1 MLRHGLRIPTVVAV
15 VVGSGVLSWS
25 FGRWW
30 LAGGNAPLRVGW
42 LAGVLLLGMAVVV
55 VVAGARMWRMRLGRT
70 HVEPV
75 VAARILGLAQ
85 ASALTGAVMAG
96 LDLGQAL
103 ALLPDHDFAGRGEL
117 ALWWALGGAGALA
130 LVVAGLLVQSW
141 CRISGGGDEETD
153 ASDGPGVS

>member
-1 MLRHGLRIPTVVAV
+1 MLSRGLRLPTVLAV
-15 VVGSGVLSWS
+15 VVGTGVLSWS
-25 FGRWW
+25 VGRWW

-55 VVAGARMWRMRLGRT
+55 VAAGARMWRMRHGRT
-70 HVEPV
+70 HVAPV

-85 ASALTGAVMAG
+85 ASSLTGAVMAG

-103 ALLPDHDFAGRGEL
+103 VLLPDRDFAGRGEL

-130 LVVAGLLVQSW
+130 LVAAGLLVQSW
-141 CRISGGGDEETD
+141 CRIGGDEDEPP
-153 ASDGPGVS
+153 DGRERPGVS